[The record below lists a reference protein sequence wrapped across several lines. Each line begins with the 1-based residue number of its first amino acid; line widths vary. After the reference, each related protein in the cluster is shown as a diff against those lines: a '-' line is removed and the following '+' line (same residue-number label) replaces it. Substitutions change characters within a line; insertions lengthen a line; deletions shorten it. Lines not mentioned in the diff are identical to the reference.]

1 MHVANRRVI
10 TRTLV
15 FLFAIASLALAGDA
29 VAENSVTVQTK
40 VTINISDSLIRYL
53 NKLRKEAD
61 QKKNTQPSSAL
72 SNPSPADTTTVF
84 TP

>member
-1 MHVANRRVI
+1 MHLANRTVI
-10 TRTLV
+10 TRTLI
-15 FLFAIASLALAGDA
+15 FLFAIASVALAGEA

-53 NKLRKEAD
+53 NKIRKEAD
-61 QKKNTQPSSAL
+61 LKKNTQPSSAL
-72 SNPSPADTTTVF
+72 SNPSQADTTRVF